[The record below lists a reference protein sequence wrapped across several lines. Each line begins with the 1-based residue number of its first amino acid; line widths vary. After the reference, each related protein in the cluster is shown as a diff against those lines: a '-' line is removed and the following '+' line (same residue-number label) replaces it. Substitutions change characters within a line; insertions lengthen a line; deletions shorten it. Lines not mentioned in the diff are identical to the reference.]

1 MSFNQDDVVK
11 AVGLSNTPELCGS
24 FAGIQVSLGML
35 LRNVASYVV
44 RSEHNAS
51 TCSIDALGL
60 ISRSCQILD
69 TAFDETHDRRAQAL
83 IRQQIVDSLE
93 QAVAIKD
100 KLSYNDFSGNSHPL
114 RWVFV
119 YVVRMTDSIGEVDPA
134 YRDSYRKGATLLIDF
149 LLSETDN
156 LESTEHLSQE
166 EESVRQEQI
175 ASLEKLRSRL
185 VNA

>member
-1 MSFNQDDVVK
+1 MAFHQEEVI
-11 AVGLSNTPELCGS
+11 AAIGISNAPEFRDS
-24 FAGIQVSLGML
+24 FAGIQLSLASL
-35 LRNVASYVV
+35 LRHVAAYVV

-69 TAFDETHDRRAQAL
+69 TAFDETHDKRAQAL
-83 IRQQIVDSLE
+83 IRQQIVESLE
-93 QAVAIKD
+93 HAVAIKD

-119 YVVRMTDSIGEVDPA
+119 YVVRMTDSLDQVERDYREA
-134 YRDSYRKGATLLIDF
+134 YKKGAILLIDF

-185 VNA
+185 VTA